1 MRGKGSQRE
10 GKILYKAM
18 TPTAVALGIFVMPV
32 SGILVLL
39 IPRSIRYIDK
49 GGLAVIMEKG

>member
-1 MRGKGSQRE
+1 M
-10 GKILYKAM
+10 AM
-18 TPTAVALGIFVMPV
+18 